1 MQFSRPHVGKLPGM
15 SSRDPFLRLFIPVSL
30 AEGVSFLIL
39 LAVAM
44 PLQIVG
50 HHQLPVQIFG
60 MLHGLLF
67 IAYVMITAYGH
78 TQRKWTGKRLAWILV
93 MSVLPTGAFF
103 AERSVR
109 NEAVAAPAAE
119 PVAV

>member
-1 MQFSRPHVGKLPGM
+1 MT
-15 SSRDPFLRLFIPVSL
+15 SRDTFSRLFIPVSL

-39 LAVAM
+39 LLVGM

-50 HHQLPVQIFG
+50 HQQAPVMIFG

-67 IAYVMITAYGH
+67 IAYVLIATYGYL
-78 TQRKWTGKRLAWILV
+78 QRKWTGRRLVWILV

-109 NEAVAAPAAE
+109 NETVAQAAAE

>member
-1 MQFSRPHVGKLPGM
+1 MT
-15 SSRDPFLRLFIPVSL
+15 SRDTFTRLFIPVSL

-39 LAVAM
+39 LGVAM

-103 AERSVR
+103 AERSIR
-109 NEAVAAPAAE
+109 NEAAAGSSVEPAVA
-119 PVAV
+119 

>member
-1 MQFSRPHVGKLPGM
+1 M
-15 SSRDPFLRLFIPVSL
+15 SSRDPFLRLFVPISL

-39 LAVAM
+39 LGVGM

-50 HHQLPVQIFG
+50 HHQMPVQIFG

-67 IAYVMITAYGH
+67 LAYVAVAAYGYI
-78 TQRKWTGKRLAWILV
+78 QRKWTGKRFAWVLV

-109 NEAVAAPAAE
+109 NETVGTAVAE

>member
-1 MQFSRPHVGKLPGM
+1 MAAM
-15 SSRDPFLRLFIPVSL
+15 TSRDPFTRLFVPVSL

-39 LAVAM
+39 LCVAM
-44 PLQIVG
+44 PLQIAA

-67 IAYVMITAYGH
+67 IAYVMIAAYGH
-78 TQRKWTGKRLAWILV
+78 TRRKWTATRLAFILV
-93 MSVLPTGAFF
+93 MSVLPAGAFF
-103 AERSVR
+103 AERSVLR
-109 NEAVAAPAAE
+109 EAAADAVPE

>member
-1 MQFSRPHVGKLPGM
+1 MT
-15 SSRDPFLRLFIPVSL
+15 SRDLFTRLFIPVSL

-39 LAVAM
+39 LLVGM
-44 PLQIVG
+44 PLQIAA
-50 HHQLPVQIFG
+50 HQQTPVMIFG

-109 NEAVAAPAAE
+109 NEAAELVPGE
-119 PVAV
+119 PVAA